1 MLCLACASGAAAA
14 ANPELLDIEPDILA
28 KIAREKLKAQQ
39 ERSKGDKEMERGRAR
54 ERAACGNVD
63 IGNVIGGRHPG
74 FQPRNVTVVV
84 TGDVIN
90 AFNKCR

>member
-1 MLCLACASGAAAA
+1 
-14 ANPELLDIEPDILA
+14 
-28 KIAREKLKAQQ
+28 
-39 ERSKGDKEMERGRAR
+39 
-54 ERAACGNVD
+54 
-63 IGNVIGGRHPG
+63 VIGGRHPG